1 MKMNKAGTVLLAAL
15 ICVTGMTGFLVQ
27 GCSSGPADGKL
38 QIMFSGN
45 IRGNVAPCG

>member
-1 MKMNKAGTVLLAAL
+1 MTMNKTGVVLLAAL
-15 ICVTGMTGFLVQ
+15 ICVSGLSGLLIQ
-27 GCSSGPADGKL
+27 GCNSSPADGKL

>member
-1 MKMNKAGTVLLAAL
+1 MTMNKTGVVLLAAL
-15 ICVTGMTGFLVQ
+15 IVVSGLSGLLVQ
-27 GCSSGPADGKL
+27 GCNNGPADGKL